1 MRKTLFKWHSYGAL
15 IAMLPLLII
24 SITGSILVFKVEI
37 DSLLRPSHMV
47 VDATATSER
56 VSLDTLMQT
65 TLAAN
70 PGYELGGWELFDD
83 KHRSDAGYLIKHGT
97 EQWEKIYIN
106 QYNGE
111 LLSVSQPIG
120 HYITDWLL
128 ELHYTFLLDVKG
140 AWVGFAAALI
150 MLFLGISGIILY
162 RRFWAKL
169 FTMRFKAVKRVLFSD
184 IHKFIG
190 ILSSPILI
198 VMAFTG
204 GYWNIAGILHEIN
217 EHGDGAHVY
226 ITAPLHSPE
235 ISFES
240 LRLKSHAE
248 IPSYQAGYLA
258 MPHEPERDITFY
270 GAVQSSNPLHSEY
283 ASTVSFDKTTGK
295 LLNKQDIREAGLL
308 MVFLDSFRKLHFGYF
323 GGLITR
329 IIWCI
334 VGLMPVLLGFTG
346 LYLYWNRRQQKSAS
360 KRARVAID
368 SQPVA

>member
-37 DSLLRPSHMV
+37 DSLLRPAHMV
-47 VDATATSER
+47 VDAQPTSQR
-56 VSLDTLMQT
+56 VSLDSLMQT

-83 KHRSDAGYLIKHGT
+83 KQRSDAGYLIKHGT
-97 EQWEKIYIN
+97 EEWQKIYIN
-106 QYNGE
+106 QYSGE
-111 LLSVSQPIG
+111 LLSQAQPMG

-128 ELHYTFLLDVKG
+128 ELHYTFLLEVKG

-150 MLFLGISGIILY
+150 MLFLGVSGIILY
-162 RRFWAKL
+162 RRFWAKI

-190 ILSSPILI
+190 ILSSPVLI
-198 VMAFTG
+198 IMAFTG

-217 EHGDGAHVY
+217 EHGDGGHVY
-226 ITAPLHSPE
+226 ITAPLHSPD

-240 LRLKSHAE
+240 LRLQSSQE

-258 MPHEPERDITFY
+258 MPHEPGRDITFY
-270 GAVQSSNPLHSEY
+270 GDVDSNNPFNSEY
-283 ASTVSFDKTTGK
+283 ASTVSFDKTSGE
-295 LLNKQDIREAGLL
+295 LLTKQDIREAGFL

-329 IIWCI
+329 IVWCI

-346 LYLYWNRRQQKSAS
+346 LYLYWSRRQQKLKS
-360 KRARVAID
+360 KRTRLDMDAQSAT
-368 SQPVA
+368 